1 MGKYGDAAINAVKLL
16 VSGTV
21 DNPKEAWE
29 IATSEIFG
37 VGTTSQQKSCPQNAF
52 LGLCEEGLVKKIPPG
67 NYTKSKKNK
76 EYAIKAVKILHDMPE
91 LKSNPNSLWN
101 KVLETDYKV
110 VPNQQMD
117 VVTSLWG
124 KKLIVQ
130 SDFTESLFEIAK
142 QDLKAAKCLFDK
154 GLYPQAVFYLQ
165 QSVEK
170 ANKSWAIMCNVIK
183 EEEVKA
189 IGHDPFKVYVKILK
203 EQKDKLELL
212 IERIKKFP
220 KLQETKLLKNFD
232 FEKHYK
238 RAADALTNVEKYY
251 KVKGE
256 SLRDIKF
263 LGEEFEEILYTNK
276 EDIISI
282 IEELD
287 SLKLQDYY
295 PDDVKISKKEFTEIK
310 RAIIEILDVF
320 YYLNPKK
327 VEKLREEVEELFT
340 TNLLEEAIKVFR
352 SIPMRDIIHVSQ
364 SLYYLSLLM
373 LPHSIV
379 TRYPDNDYNPLTIYN
394 KNLPLIQLFG
404 DMVNIVEKTLFKLGN
419 LFIILKG

>member
-1 MGKYGDAAINAVKLL
+1 M
-16 VSGTV
+16 
-21 DNPKEAWE
+21 E
-29 IATSEIFG
+29 
-37 VGTTSQQKSCPQNAF
+37 
-52 LGLCEEGLVKKIPPG
+52 KKI
-67 NYTKSKKNK
+67 
-76 EYAIKAVKILHDMPE
+76 
-91 LKSNPNSLWN
+91 
-101 KVLETDYKV
+101 
-110 VPNQQMD
+110 
-117 VVTSLWG
+117 
-124 KKLIVQ
+124 IVQ

-189 IGHDPFKVYVKILK
+189 IGHDPFKVYVKLLK
-203 EQKDKLELL
+203 EQKDKLELS

-220 KLQETKLLKNFD
+220 KLQETKLFKNFD
-232 FEKHYK
+232 FEKYYK
-238 RAADALTNVEKYY
+238 RAADALTIVEKYY
-251 KVKGE
+251 KVKGD

-263 LGEEFEEILYTNK
+263 LGEEFEKILYTNK
-276 EDIISI
+276 EEIISI
-282 IEELD
+282 IEELK
-287 SLKLQDYY
+287 SLKLRDYY
-295 PDDVKISKKEFTEIK
+295 SDDVKISKKECTEIK
-310 RAIIEILDVF
+310 RAIIEVLDVF

-340 TNLLEEAIKVFR
+340 TNLLEEVIKVFLL
-352 SIPMRDIIHVSQ
+352 IPMRDFIYVFQ

-404 DMVNIVEKTLFKLGN
+404 DMVNIVEKTLFELGN